1 MFMQKIGLH
10 SFFHYGHLAE
20 LISRTQ
26 LSVLVPATTVE
37 GNKEP
42 SYYFTFYAET

>member
-1 MFMQKIGLH
+1 MQKIGLH
-10 SFFHYGHLAE
+10 SLFHYGHLAE
-20 LISRTQ
+20 LISGIQ
-26 LSVLVPATTVE
+26 LAILVPAPTVE